1 MYRWIVIV
9 VSSVAWLPAQSA
21 DALVAPSAA
30 QSRRPVQPPPIPPAP
45 VEYFRQLLK
54 MNSEERENELGN
66 RPKTR
71 EFLESKLKEFE
82 GLAPE
87 ERENRLRTLELQWYL
102 RPLMRTSPTNR
113 TLKAIPEEDRP
124 LVEARLKL
132 WDQLSAD
139 EKRDMLES
147 ELAVR
152 VLSRPEEGLITQS
165 GFSMISTQQQ
175 ARIRTSTEY
184 LNKLPAEKR
193 EQLYHNFARFFGL
206 SEQEKARTLDS
217 FSEAERQ
224 QMERTLQAFEK
235 LPPQARER
243 CIAGFDKFRA
253 LPQSERQ
260 HFLRSAER
268 WQAMSAKDR
277 QAWRVIVNRKALP
290 PPPMP
295 PGFTNP
301 AAMRRTPDLIIA
313 TNR

>member
-9 VSSVAWLPAQSA
+9 VSSLAWLPAQSA
-21 DALVAPSAA
+21 DAPVAPSAA
-30 QSRRPVQPPPIPPAP
+30 QSRRPAQPPPIPPAP

-54 MNSEERENELGN
+54 MNSEERQKELGN

-82 GLAPE
+82 ALAPD

-102 RPLMRTSPTNR
+102 RPLMRISPTNR
-113 TLKAIPEEDRP
+113 TLKAIPEGDRP

-132 WDQLSAD
+132 WDQLSTD

-184 LNKLPAEKR
+184 LNSLPAEKR
-193 EQLYHNFARFFGL
+193 EQIYRNFGNFFGL
-206 SEQEKARTLDS
+206 SEQEKARTLNS

-235 LPPQARER
+235 LPPQVRER
-243 CIAGFDKFRA
+243 CIAGFDKFRS
-253 LPQSERQ
+253 LPLSERQ

-277 QAWRVIVNRKALP
+277 QAWRVIVSRKALP
-290 PPPMP
+290 PPPLP
-295 PGFTNP
+295 PGFSNP
-301 AAMRRTPDLIIA
+301 AAMRPPPDILIA